1 MGRGSSTGDIEASL
15 AAVCTRDGD
24 VRGTALED
32 LLPLSLSSKQE
43 TALKALGLLMAEAP
57 DAPGFES
64 YDICEAGSR
73 VSSSS
78 AYALGYGNAGA
89 IARSLE
95 GKGLAEKTARVLKGA
110 SGEVSDD
117 EPGWRL
123 TSAGLGL
130 AGTLLAGAWT

>member
-1 MGRGSSTGDIEASL
+1 MGRGSSTDQVRTSL
-15 AAVCTRDGD
+15 AAVRVRDGD

-32 LLPLSLSSKQE
+32 LLSLSLSPKQE

-64 YDICEAGSR
+64 YDISEAGAR

-78 AYALGYGNAGA
+78 GYALGYNHAGA
-89 IARSLE
+89 IARSLQ
-95 GKGLAEKTARVLKGA
+95 GKGLAEKTAGVLKGA

-123 TSAGLGL
+123 TSAGLEL
-130 AGTLLAGAWT
+130 AGTLLAGA